1 MVAAIIA
8 GHRGAGGRGRYNES
22 ETKLSHERE
31 KYSRQVLFAGIGEA
45 GQRRL
50 GASRAALVGCGAL
63 GSAQANALV
72 RAGVGFL
79 RVIDRDFVEES
90 NLQRQM
96 LFDEADAR
104 EALPKA
110 VAAERKLKQVNSAV
124 QVEGVVADLAA
135 ENAEALLG
143 DCHLILDGTDNFET
157 RRLMNDVA
165 VKHGRP
171 WVYGAVVASYGVTM
185 PIVPGTTACL
195 ACLLEE
201 SGLTGL
207 EETCD
212 TVGVINPAVNWV
224 AALQASQVLQ
234 LLVGTWKLESARLH
248 RGDLWRNEFHA
259 SPMPP
264 PRADC
269 PVCQKREFAYLS
281 GAAQPQVTMCG
292 RNSVQIHERGRRLDL
307 EELRRR
313 LEAYGAVRNN
323 PYLLRVEL
331 PPYELTV
338 FADGR
343 AIIRGTTDPS
353 VARSLYARYVGS

>member
-1 MVAAIIA
+1 MALP
-8 GHRGAGGRGRYNES
+8 E
-22 ETKLSHERE
+22 ELS

-50 GASRAALVGCGAL
+50 EESRVGLIGCGAL
-63 GSAQANALV
+63 GTAQADALV

-79 RVIDRDFVEES
+79 RLIDRDFIEES

-110 VAAERKLKQVNSAV
+110 VAAERKLRQINSAV
-124 QVEGVVADLAA
+124 TVEGVVADLVP

-143 DCHLILDGTDNFET
+143 DCQLFLDGTDNFET
-157 RRLMNDVA
+157 RWLVNDVA

-171 WVYGAVVASYGVTM
+171 WVYGAVVGSYGVTM
-185 PIVPGTTACL
+185 AIVPGQTACFT
-195 ACLLEE
+195 CLVEGRLDA
-201 SGLTGL
+201 GV

-212 TVGVINPAVNWV
+212 TVGVINPAVHWV
-224 AALQASQVLQ
+224 AALQVSQALQ
-234 LLVGTWKLESARLH
+234 LLVGSWSVETTRLH

-259 SPMPP
+259 SLL
-264 PRADC
+264 PRPRPDC
-269 PVCQKREFAYLS
+269 RTCGARDFVYLA
-281 GAAQPQVTMCG
+281 GEAQAHITLCG

-307 EELRRR
+307 DQLRQR
-313 LEAYGAVRNN
+313 LAAHGEVRNN
-323 PYLLRVEL
+323 PYLLRLRV
-331 PPYELTV
+331 PPYELTL

-343 AIIRGTTDPS
+343 AIIRGTTDPG